1 MSVENKNMD
10 SSSCYAGNDDDDL
23 SNDDNEN
30 DDPDWN
36 SSRCGFAEKSSSD
49 IDHKRRKKKK
59 KNCFSS
65 SKDMKRNSSSVT
77 GKRKLRGFGYSF
89 DSVYSNN
96 NNIMSDATNIFIRKE
111 EEKMREKTLEIKKE
125 DSKPAVR
132 EKNIIQP
139 YSNSCDEEEEVDG
152 IKKKTLE
159 DHLIFNKF
167 KELSYCIRMDNLFT
181 PALCHGGTMDY
192 YQEEIHK
199 SNGFVLD
206 LGDSVDVDVI
216 EKNSNRISKIN
227 RSFQRAC
234 LSMNVS
240 RPSMKKSQLR
250 GLIFDLRASG
260 LMD

>member
-1 MSVENKNMD
+1 MSVEKKNMD
-10 SSSCYAGNDDDDL
+10 SSSCYPCDDDL

-36 SSRCGFAEKSSSD
+36 YERGFPVFSSD
-49 IDHKRRKKKK
+49 LNVDHKRRKKKK

-77 GKRKLRGFGYSF
+77 GKRKLRGLGSSF
-89 DSVYSNN
+89 NSVYSNN
-96 NNIMSDATNIFIRKE
+96 NIMADATNIFIRKE
-111 EEKMREKTLEIKKE
+111 EEKMIEKKLEIKKE
-125 DSKPAVR
+125 QSKPSLDI

-181 PALCHGGTMDY
+181 PVLCRGGTMDY
-192 YQEEIHK
+192 YQENISE
-199 SNGFVLD
+199 GFVLD
-206 LGDSVDVDVI
+206 LGDSIEIDVI
-216 EKNSNRISKIN
+216 EKNANRISKIN

-234 LSMNVS
+234 LSMNLS